1 MDLGAMLTG
10 KQVLVTG
17 ASSGLGE
24 NFARLAIDCKA
35 NMVIG
40 ARRKNRL
47 DEFAKE
53 LERPGSPQISVLE
66 MDVTSEQSLDQAFAE
81 LDISGAILEVVVSN
95 AGGSIGSL
103 SLVLTAS
110 DSTR

>member
-1 MDLGAMLTG
+1 
-10 KQVLVTG
+10 
-17 ASSGLGE
+17 
-24 NFARLAIDCKA
+24 
-35 NMVIG
+35 MVIG